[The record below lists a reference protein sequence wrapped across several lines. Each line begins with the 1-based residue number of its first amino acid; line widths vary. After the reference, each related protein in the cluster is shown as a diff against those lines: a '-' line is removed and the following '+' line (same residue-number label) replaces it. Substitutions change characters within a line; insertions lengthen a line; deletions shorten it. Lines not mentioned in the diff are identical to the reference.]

1 MGGTSHGAMETDQ
14 MRCGIMF
21 AAAGAAALAVSGA
34 TPVADE
40 ADMIVAGG
48 NYEGHVLEI
57 TFT

>member
-1 MGGTSHGAMETDQ
+1 METDQ
-14 MRCGIMF
+14 KQCGIMF

-34 TPVADE
+34 TPVADT

-57 TFT
+57 TFK